1 VRIPESLRA
10 LRSPRFRRYFIGQ
23 TVSMI
28 GTWIQSVAFM
38 WLAYRISGSTWFTGL
53 IGFLASIPHLFLT
66 PLAGVLGDR
75 VNRRKLLIAVLSSMA
90 GVSAVLAVLSGL
102 NLVTMP
108 ALAAVAFFTGVC
120 SAFEIPTRQSIF
132 VQLLDNRED
141 LPNAVALNSLLMTGT
156 RLIGPSLGGVLIAA
170 FGETVCFAINA
181 LTYGAVVGALM
192 GLKANPRPKRQPS
205 HPLHDLADG
214 WRYSMGSLTI
224 RRMLFTLA
232 AVSLSIS
239 PYGTLMPAVV
249 VKVFDRGAETVG
261 LFIGAVG
268 LGAFIAAIGLATRP
282 NVRGLGKWIGLAP
295 VIAGLGAIGFGFSRW
310 IPLSFFLLMMEGFG
324 MFMVGA
330 TCNTILQTIVDEEK
344 RSRVLS
350 YYAMFFVGS
359 APIGHYFGGWLADH
373 VGATTTFVVGGAICL
388 ASGIAF
394 YLQFDTFRS
403 HLRKAYVARG
413 IMPSL
418 EDTQAIKP

>member
-1 VRIPESLRA
+1 VALPHSLRA
-10 LRSPRFRRYFIGQ
+10 LQSRNLRRYFIGQ
-23 TVSMI
+23 GVSMI

-53 IGFLASIPHLFLT
+53 IGFLASAPHMFLT
-66 PLAGVLGDR
+66 PLAGVMGDR
-75 VNRRKLLIAVLSSMA
+75 VNRRKLLITVLSLMA
-90 GVSAVLAVLSGL
+90 AISVALALLSGL

-108 ALAAVAFFTGVC
+108 ALATIAFMSGVC
-120 SAFEIPTRQSIF
+120 SASEIPTRQSIF
-132 VQLLDNRED
+132 IQLLDNGED
-141 LPNAVALNSLLMTGT
+141 LPNAVALNSILMNGT
-156 RLIGPSLGGVLIAA
+156 RLIGPSIGGVLIAA
-170 FGETVCFAINA
+170 FGETVCFVINA
-181 LTYGAVVGALM
+181 VTYAAVVGALM
-192 GLKANPRPKRQPS
+192 GMKANPRPKREPS

-232 AVSLSIS
+232 ALSLSIS

-249 VKVFDRGAETVG
+249 VKTFGRGAETVG

-268 LGAFIAAIGLATRP
+268 LGAFIAAVALAMRP
-282 NVRGLGKWIGLAP
+282 NVRGLGKWIALAP
-295 VIAGLGAIGFGFSRW
+295 VIAGVGAIGFGFSRW
-310 IPLSFFLLMMEGFG
+310 IPLSFALLLLEGYG
-324 MFMVGA
+324 MFMLGA
-330 TCNTILQTIVDEEK
+330 TCNTIMQTIVDEEK

-359 APIGHYFGGWLADH
+359 APIGHYLGGWLADH
-373 VGATTTFVVGGAICL
+373 IGAPMTFVVGGAICL
-388 ASGIAF
+388 ASGVAF

-413 IMPSL
+413 IVPSH
-418 EDTQAIKP
+418 EDTQVVRP